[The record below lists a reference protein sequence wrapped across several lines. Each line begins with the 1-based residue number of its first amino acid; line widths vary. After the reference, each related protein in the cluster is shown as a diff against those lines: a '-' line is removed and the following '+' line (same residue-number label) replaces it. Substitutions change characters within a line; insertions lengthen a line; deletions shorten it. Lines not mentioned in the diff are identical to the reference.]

1 MSRVDQAL
9 RRAAEDLGRHTE
21 SADKRETVVTHAG
34 DVGELSH
41 EAFPAE
47 TVEPQFATPPQE
59 AAPPQETA
67 PPAEP
72 AEVLIHPSRVSS
84 SNDASTSA
92 LLEHVDAQLA
102 GKMVIDQNTSPISRE
117 QYRRLAAAL
126 HRHRELTGLK
136 VLMVTSAAVGE
147 GKTLTSA
154 NLALTL
160 SESYKKK
167 VLLIDADL
175 RRPAVQKIFRL
186 DEGPGLGEGLEAT
199 GNRKMPVHRISS
211 LLSVLTA
218 GRPISDPISRLTS
231 DRMRSMLDEAREA
244 FEWVIIDTPPVAL
257 LPDAN
262 LLGAM
267 VDGAILVIRANGP
280 SYQLVQRAIE
290 AVGRERIVG
299 TVLNR
304 AMNAPGRGNDEDY
317 YQYYYSYTAA
327 DSKASA
333 LVSS

>member
-9 RRAAEDLGRHTE
+9 RRAAEDLGRNAE
-21 SADKRETVVTHAG
+21 GADKRGAGLTSAG
-34 DVGELSH
+34 DVTEFSR

-47 TVEPQFATPPQE
+47 TAEPQVP
-59 AAPPQETA
+59 APSHETA
-67 PPAEP
+67 AP
-72 AEVLIHPSRVSS
+72 AEVVETIAHTSRSS
-84 SNDASTSA
+84 SPDDASASA
-92 LLEHVDAQLA
+92 LLDHVDAQLA
-102 GKMVIDQNTSPISRE
+102 GKTVIDQTTSPVSRE

-136 VLMVTSAAVGE
+136 ALMITSAAVGE
-147 GKTLTSA
+147 GKTLTAA

-160 SESYKKK
+160 SESYQKK

-186 DEGPGLGEGLEAT
+186 DDGPGLGEALAASGD
-199 GNRKMPVHRISS
+199 RKMPVHRISS
-211 LLSVLTA
+211 LLSIMTA
-218 GRPISDPISRLTS
+218 GRPITDPISRLTS
-231 DRMRSMLDEAREA
+231 DRMRRMLEEAREA
-244 FEWVIIDTPPVAL
+244 FEWIIIDTPPVAL

-280 SYQLVQRAIE
+280 SYQLVQRAVE
-290 AVGRERIVG
+290 AVGRDRIIG

-304 AMNAPGRGNDEDY
+304 ATSAPGRGNDEDY
-317 YQYYYSYTAA
+317 YQYYYTYSA
-327 DSKASA
+327 DTKASA

>member
-1 MSRVDQAL
+1 MMSRVDQAL
-9 RRAAEDLGRHTE
+9 RRAAEDLERHTE
-21 SADKRETVVTHAG
+21 GADKRAAGLTTAGDVTELSQDAFPVEGLEPASDVPLHDVVAPAVQVETVVKPAPAASGSDVPAG
-34 DVGELSH
+34 E
-41 EAFPAE
+41 
-47 TVEPQFATPPQE
+47 
-59 AAPPQETA
+59 
-67 PPAEP
+67 
-72 AEVLIHPSRVSS
+72 
-84 SNDASTSA
+84 

-102 GKMVIDQNTSPISRE
+102 GKTVIDQNMSPISRE
-117 QYRRLAAAL
+117 QYRRLAGTL
-126 HRHRELTGLK
+126 HRHHELTGLK

-147 GKTLTSA
+147 GKTLTAA

-186 DEGPGLGEGLEAT
+186 DDGPGLSEGLVGT
-199 GNRKMPVHRISS
+199 GSRKMPVHRISP
-211 LLSVLTA
+211 LLSVVTA
-218 GRPISDPISRLTS
+218 GRPNNDPISRLTS
-231 DRMRSMLDEAREA
+231 DRMRRMLEEARET

-280 SYQLVQRAIE
+280 SYQLVQRAVE
-290 AVGRERIVG
+290 AVGRDKIVG

-304 AMNAPGRGNDEDY
+304 ATSSPGRGNDEDY
-317 YQYYYSYTAA
+317 YQYYYSYTADA
-327 DSKASA
+327 GGSTV
-333 LVSS
+333 VSS

>member
-9 RRAAEDLGRHTE
+9 RRAAEDLGRHTQ
-21 SADKRETVVTHAG
+21 SADKREAVITNAG
-34 DVGELSH
+34 DVGELSQ

-47 TVEPQFATPPQE
+47 RIESPV
-59 AAPPQETA
+59 AAPAHQATA
-67 PPAEP
+67 PAEP
-72 AEVLIHPSRVSS
+72 VEVIIRPSQSS
-84 SNDASTSA
+84 SASNDSPVST

-102 GKMVIDQNTSPISRE
+102 GKMVIDQNISPISRE

-186 DEGPGLGEGLEAT
+186 DEGPGLGEGLEGT
-199 GNRKMPVHRISS
+199 SNRKMPVHRISS

-267 VDGAILVIRANGP
+267 VDGAIFVIRANGP

-304 AMNAPGRGNDEDY
+304 AMHAAGRGNDEDY
-317 YQYYYSYTAA
+317 YQYYYSYSA
-327 DSKASA
+327 DPKASA
-333 LVSS
+333 VVSS

>member
-9 RRAAEDLGRHTE
+9 RRAAEDRGRHTD
-21 SADKRETVVTHAG
+21 SADKRGAGLTSGG
-34 DVGELSH
+34 DVTELSQ

-47 TVEPQFATPPQE
+47 TAEAQLPAPSHET
-59 AAPPQETA
+59 AAPPEQVETIVQ
-67 PPAEP
+67 PRSPSPDEP
-72 AEVLIHPSRVSS
+72 SPG
-84 SNDASTSA
+84 A

-102 GKMVIDQNTSPISRE
+102 GKTVIDQSTSPVSRE
-117 QYRRLAAAL
+117 QYRRLAATL
-126 HRHRELTGLK
+126 HRHRELTGVK

-147 GKTLTSA
+147 GKTLTAA

-186 DEGPGLGEGLEAT
+186 DDGPGLGEGLAAT
-199 GNRKMPVHRISS
+199 GDRKMPVHRISS
-211 LLSVLTA
+211 LLSIVTA
-218 GRPISDPISRLTS
+218 GRPITDPISRLTS
-231 DRMRSMLDEAREA
+231 ERMRAMLEEAREA

-257 LPDAN
+257 LPDAK

-280 SYQLVQRAIE
+280 SSQLVQRAVE
-290 AVGRERIVG
+290 AVGRDKILG

-304 AMNAPGRGNDEDY
+304 AMSAPGRGNDEDY
-317 YQYYYSYTAA
+317 YQYYYTYAA
-327 DSKASA
+327 DTKASA
-333 LVSS
+333 AVSS